1 MKSYGA
7 TDIGK
12 KRSVNQDYFY
22 CSDEPVGCFPNLYIV
37 ADGMGGHK
45 AGDKAS
51 SLAVDRFVELAA
63 KTGNEFPF
71 EAMKKIILQVNKEVY
86 QLSLEQPAYEGMGTT
101 FVLATVL
108 GDKAYIM
115 NTLDHSLVE
124 EMVRAGELRP
134 EESRNHPQK
143 NIITRAVGVAD
154 DVEPDFFL
162 ADCPPG
168 SQILLCS
175 DGLTNMVDDEDLSV
189 FLTMDLAEE
198 EFVRKCIDEALF
210 FGGLDNITV
219 VAARRE
225 DGRDA
230 DAFVGLPGQMYALSE
245 THPELRPKSVLL
257 SGDYVPESVK
267 KHLEDISAIRILWQ
281 SMMRS
286 TETVCTISSWS
297 WQRE

>member
-12 KRSVNQDYFY
+12 KRRVNQDYFY

-51 SLAVDRFVELAA
+51 SLAVNRFVELARE
-63 KTGNEFPF
+63 TGKAFPF
-71 EAMKKIILQVNKEVY
+71 EAMKRIILQVNKEVY

-101 FVLATVL
+101 FVMVTVL
-108 GDKAYIM
+108 EGKAYIM
-115 NTLDHSLVE
+115 NIGDSRCYFYDGSLRQITLDHSLVE

-162 ADCPPG
+162 ADCPEG
-168 SQILLCS
+168 SRILLCS
-175 DGLTNMVDDEDLSV
+175 EGLSNMVDDEDLSA
-189 FLTMDLAEE
+189 FLAMDLTEE
-198 EFVRKCIDEALF
+198 ELVRKCIDEALF

-230 DAFVGLPGQMYALSE
+230 E
-245 THPELRPKSVLL
+245 
-257 SGDYVPESVK
+257 
-267 KHLEDISAIRILWQ
+267 
-281 SMMRS
+281 
-286 TETVCTISSWS
+286 C
-297 WQRE
+297 